1 MACCNAHIS
10 IWAVNV
16 LDGLHLKL
24 FADVRQAFLLSAS
37 IYCGDAQLM
46 ISMLSRYQL
55 SEVDLLCATC
65 TLIFFL
71 KQGCIS
77 QHCGQLNNIEINF
90 KRLHLVTFMSYIQ
103 PIA

>member
-1 MACCNAHIS
+1 MACCNAHIL

-46 ISMLSRYQL
+46 VSMLSRYQL

-65 TLIFFL
+65 TL
-71 KQGCIS
+71 K
-77 QHCGQLNNIEINF
+77 LNTIDSAVCYQSIY
-90 KRLHLVTFMSYIQ
+90 HYILSLF
-103 PIA
+103 